1 MDQAPKP
8 GSSSDMFRE
17 SICSVCD
24 NRPDHRRKGSV
35 LHNLTVLASDCWQ
48 RGTLPGAV
56 IIVNRTTP
64 QNTKRS
70 RL

>member
-24 NRPDHRRKGSV
+24 NCPDYRLKKEFTIQV
-35 LHNLTVLASDCWQ
+35 KPNK
-48 RGTLPGAV
+48 GAV

>member
-24 NRPDHRRKGSV
+24 NRPDHRLKKEFTIQGKA
-35 LHNLTVLASDCWQ
+35 NN
-48 RGTLPGAV
+48 GAV

>member
-8 GSSSDMFRE
+8 VSSSDMFRE

-24 NRPDHRRKGSV
+24 NRPDHRLKKEFTIQV
-35 LHNLTVLASDCWQ
+35 KPNK
-48 RGTLPGAV
+48 GAV

>member
-17 SICSVCD
+17 SICSVCY
-24 NRPDHRRKGSV
+24 NRPDHRLKKEFTIQV
-35 LHNLTVLASDCWQ
+35 KPNK
-48 RGTLPGAV
+48 GAV

>member
-24 NRPDHRRKGSV
+24 NRPDHRLKKEFTIQVKPNKG
-35 LHNLTVLASDCWQ
+35 AM
-48 RGTLPGAV
+48 
-56 IIVNRTTP
+56 IIVNRTAP